1 MKIQEYIKYINLYNF
16 EIYIDLYIKIK
27 EDIFN
32 EILYTNFVNTK
43 ETYTKQIEE
52 IKFNKNT
59 ISDFFNFIRHVF
71 LYKFII
77 VNLTF
82 NSNLNKI
89 FDDRIKN
96 NLINKD
102 KIVQLI
108 YIINNKS
115 NDSLSLDK
123 TFILKKKKY
132 IILNSK
138 LCSFFNILNNKY
150 KISKKSSENI
160 YIYYNSGNISKFHFK
175 YINEEININNSN
187 QKDIKYII
195 KFNRIIIK
203 NYNIIIKLDFDL
215 IIYYNINNINNINTI
230 LYSNDYYIFPHIL
243 CKIKYIDEFS
253 NNYLNLIHN
262 NFILHNIPNYI
273 SKLIISNFFIKEID
287 YNNWFRDNYNLHF
300 MEDNI
305 IINNKLITEN
315 NNFES
320 NNFEN
325 NDFENNNFENNNNY
339 KNIKNKIYILYFL
352 LFVII
357 CIQIIQIIQNNII
370 IYKIDL

>member
-108 YIINNKS
+108 YVINNKS

-123 TFILKKKKY
+123 TCILKKKK
-132 IILNSK
+132 
-138 LCSFFNILNNKY
+138 
-150 KISKKSSENI
+150 
-160 YIYYNSGNISKFHFK
+160 IYYFK
-175 YINEEININNSN
+175 
-187 QKDIKYII
+187 
-195 KFNRIIIK
+195 
-203 NYNIIIKLDFDL
+203 
-215 IIYYNINNINNINTI
+215 
-230 LYSNDYYIFPHIL
+230 
-243 CKIKYIDEFS
+243 
-253 NNYLNLIHN
+253 
-262 NFILHNIPNYI
+262 
-273 SKLIISNFFIKEID
+273 
-287 YNNWFRDNYNLHF
+287 
-300 MEDNI
+300 
-305 IINNKLITEN
+305 
-315 NNFES
+315 
-320 NNFEN
+320 
-325 NDFENNNFENNNNY
+325 
-339 KNIKNKIYILYFL
+339 
-352 LFVII
+352 
-357 CIQIIQIIQNNII
+357 
-370 IYKIDL
+370 